1 MDYTGSIVFNHTC
14 TCNSC
19 SPFAF
24 VACESAP
31 TILGQWKRLMERNIG
46 WRGGGR
52 KRSGWMGRGEK
63 EGRDRTTRKE
73 REWEKVKGK
82 INENIAREVGNVQ
95 IRILTRIS
103 NSCLQ
108 VHSTCTYRFHVQV
121 YSGTSHCGHLWNKD
135 TFLIWTLA
143 FVPIVAKKL
152 PWIKDTST
160 IRTVRWFPMVSTI

>member
-1 MDYTGSIVFNHTC
+1 
-14 TCNSC
+14 
-19 SPFAF
+19 
-24 VACESAP
+24 
-31 TILGQWKRLMERNIG
+31 MERNIG

-121 YSGTSHCGHLWNKD
+121 YSGTSHCGHLGNKD

-143 FVPIVAKKL
+143 FVPIVVKKNYPEL
-152 PWIKDTST
+152 RTPLQSEQLDGSQWCPQYRGST
-160 IRTVRWFPMVSTI
+160 VSQYRSRLFITCNSS